1 MDINLSIN
9 VIIYNHQL
17 ATGLSASIISSV
29 LPTNLSVA
37 DGGQMHRLGAVNVKM
52 SFVLRITSDYPL
64 YIQCGVN
71 RTVIR

>member
-29 LPTNLSVA
+29 SLTNLSVV
-37 DGGQMHRLGAVNVKM
+37 DGGQIHPLGAVNFKI
-52 SFVLRITSDYPL
+52 SFDLRITPDYPL
-64 YIQCGVN
+64 
-71 RTVIR
+71 